1 MHLRKIASLRL
12 SFQSYKVK
20 MPTNIK
26 DCHTVLFANPSNSI
40 MSPLTANASKTNKK
54 GPGLAS
60 QARSSQ
66 QLPAAHTKVVF
77 CCMPDVRDLGK
88 QFCSVS
94 LCHPLQHLEP
104 IFFFFFPHLQLRE
117 NSVNQAFSPVHA
129 RTLALKV
136 SPVGTDVATMKSWPQ
151 GNFLR
156 FCYGQVLPRK
166 C

>member
-1 MHLRKIASLRL
+1 MSGTWESNSVL
-12 SFQSYKVK
+12 SAFVIRYN
-20 MPTNIK
+20 T
-26 DCHTVLFANPSNSI
+26 LNPS
-40 MSPLTANASKTNKK
+40 
-54 GPGLAS
+54 
-60 QARSSQ
+60 
-66 QLPAAHTKVVF
+66 
-77 CCMPDVRDLGK
+77 
-88 QFCSVS
+88 
-94 LCHPLQHLEP
+94 
-104 IFFFFFPHLQLRE
+104 FFFFFPHLQLRE